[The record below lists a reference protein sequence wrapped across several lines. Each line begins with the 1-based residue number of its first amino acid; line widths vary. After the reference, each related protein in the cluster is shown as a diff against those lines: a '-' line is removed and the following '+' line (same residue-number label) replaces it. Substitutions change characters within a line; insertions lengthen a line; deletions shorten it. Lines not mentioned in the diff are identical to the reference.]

1 MLQIL
6 EFLGKVAGHNP
17 LCLLVIVVLAALLVL
32 GKALLHVLEAAP
44 PFVRIVILVT
54 IVAGF
59 VGFLFLQGSIVNGGF
74 HVLTGSD

>member
-1 MLQIL
+1 MLEIL
-6 EFLGKVAGHNP
+6 EFLAKVAGHNP
-17 LCLLVIVVLAALLVL
+17 LCLLVIVVLAVVVL
-32 GKALLHVLEAAP
+32 GKALLHLLEAAP